1 MLKRAK
7 RKRKMGIKS
16 RMNYPV
22 KACVGCID
30 NGSRRCKDCLGRPQ
44 DKRKNLSKGF
54 DNDAKFV

>member
-1 MLKRAK
+1 
-7 RKRKMGIKS
+7 MGIKS

-54 DNDAKFV
+54 DNVAKHH